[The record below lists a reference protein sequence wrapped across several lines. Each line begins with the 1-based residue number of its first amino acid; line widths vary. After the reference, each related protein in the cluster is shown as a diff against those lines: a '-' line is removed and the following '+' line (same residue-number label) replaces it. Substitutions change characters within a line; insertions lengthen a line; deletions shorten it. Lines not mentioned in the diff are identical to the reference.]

1 MKKILILCGPPGVGK
16 TTIANYLVQ
25 AAGFKRVITHT
36 TRKPRFNEQTGRD
49 YYFETEKSFF
59 AQQLLEYVKYDHY
72 WYGSSLEA
80 LKLVWKAADQAVI
93 ILDTKGAETY
103 LQKFGRQAIC
113 WYITSSAPQLD
124 QRLLQRG
131 VDGRLHLQSREGQ
144 RDLKLPT
151 GLQGKCW
158 ILKNNRW
165 ETTRRL
171 IAQLLVQANVHS
183 DN

>member
-25 AAGFKRVITHT
+25 AYGFKRVITHT
-36 TRKPRFNEQTGRD
+36 TRVPRPNEQTGRD

-59 AQQLLEYVKYDHY
+59 THQLLEYVKYDHH

-80 LKLVWKAADQAVI
+80 LNAVWATADQAVI

-103 LQKFGRQAIC
+103 LQKLGRQAIC
-113 WYITSSAPQLD
+113 WYIISSSWQLN

-131 VDGRLHLQSREGQ
+131 VDGRSHLLSREGQ
-144 RDLKLPT
+144 RDSKLPA

-158 ILKNNRW
+158 LLENNKWEKTLK
-165 ETTRRL
+165 L
-171 IAQLLVQANVHS
+171 ITQLLAQANVHS